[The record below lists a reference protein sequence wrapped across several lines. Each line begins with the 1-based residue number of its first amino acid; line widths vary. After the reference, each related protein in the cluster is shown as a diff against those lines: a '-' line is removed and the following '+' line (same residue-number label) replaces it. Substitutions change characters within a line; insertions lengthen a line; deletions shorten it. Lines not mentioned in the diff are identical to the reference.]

1 MDEDGS
7 DGRLGIDDPFGRF
20 VDDLL
25 TVLAGEESEI
35 SSVPAL

>member
-1 MDEDGS
+1 MDKNGIDGC
-7 DGRLGIDDPFGRF
+7 LGIDDSFGRF